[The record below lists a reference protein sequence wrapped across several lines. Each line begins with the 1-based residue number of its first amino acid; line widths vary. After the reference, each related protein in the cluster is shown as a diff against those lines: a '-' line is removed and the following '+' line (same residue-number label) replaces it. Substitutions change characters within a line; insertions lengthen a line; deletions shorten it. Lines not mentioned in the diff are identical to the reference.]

1 MIFLFSVLKFSLSMM
16 NGILLEFLQI
26 SPNQAQIIVRK
37 CENFVK
43 NVRINN
49 MDEDEEDK
57 EEEIDL
63 KDVKRNKSAL
73 KDKLSKSSTGY
84 NYIIVI
90 MVFVYIIIE
99 LYFDIIYIVV
109 NNHQNN
115 LAQYFSIYN
124 STHYNNINQKLCS
137 SAVKYNYL

>member
-1 MIFLFSVLKFSLSMM
+1 MIVLFTVLKFSLSMM

-26 SPNQAQIIVRK
+26 SPNQAQFIVKK

-73 KDKLSKSSTGY
+73 KEKLSKSSAGY

-90 MVFVYIIIE
+90 MVLVYIILE
-99 LYFDIIYIVV
+99 LYFDVIYIIV
-109 NNHQNN
+109 NNHQQN
-115 LAQYFSIYN
+115 LGKYFNIYN
-124 STHYNNINQKLCS
+124 ATQYNNINQKLVS
-137 SAVKYNYL
+137 SCIK

>member
-26 SPNQAQIIVRK
+26 SPNQAQFIVRK

-57 EEEIDL
+57 EEDIDL

-73 KDKLSKSSTGY
+73 KEKLSKSSSGY
-84 NYIIVI
+84 NYIKVM
-90 MVFVYIIIE
+90 MVFVYITIE
-99 LYFDIIYIVV
+99 VYFVIIYIIV
-109 NNHQNN
+109 NLHQGR

-124 STHYNNINQKLCS
+124 ATQYNNINQKLCQCS
-137 SAVKYNYL
+137 VK

>member
-49 MDEDEEDK
+49 MDEDDEDK
-57 EEEIDL
+57 EEDIDL

-73 KDKLSKSSTGY
+73 KDKLSKSSSGY

-90 MVFVYIIIE
+90 MVFVYILIE

-109 NNHQNN
+109 NSHQGK
-115 LAQYFSIYN
+115 LAQYFTIYN
-124 STHYNNINQKLCS
+124 ATQYNNINQKLCS
-137 SAVKYNYL
+137 SAVK

>member
-1 MIFLFSVLKFSLSMM
+1 MIFLFTVLKYSLSMM

-26 SPNQAQIIVRK
+26 SPTQAQFIVRK

-73 KDKLSKSSTGY
+73 KEKLSKSSTGY

-90 MVFVYIIIE
+90 MVLVYIIIE
-99 LYFDIIYIVV
+99 LYFDVIYVIV
-109 NNHQNN
+109 NNHQQN
-115 LAQYFSIYN
+115 LGQYFNIYN
-124 STHYNNINQKLCS
+124 ATQYNNINQKLISGCI
-137 SAVKYNYL
+137 K